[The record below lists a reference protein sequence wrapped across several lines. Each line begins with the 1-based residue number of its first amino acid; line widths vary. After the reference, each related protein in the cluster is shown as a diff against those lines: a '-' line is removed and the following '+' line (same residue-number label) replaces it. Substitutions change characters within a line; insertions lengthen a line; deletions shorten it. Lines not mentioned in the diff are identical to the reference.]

1 MIFAAKWIKILL
13 SDRMSYIAVTVI
25 EVLCY
30 VNVSCGTGAWL
41 LFMNSKYVNIQ
52 FEGWLL
58 GHIVISAEPK

>member
-1 MIFAAKWIKILL
+1 
-13 SDRMSYIAVTVI
+13 MSYVAVTAI

-30 VNVSCGTGAWL
+30 VNASWGTGARL

-58 GHIVISAEPK
+58 GHNDFCRT